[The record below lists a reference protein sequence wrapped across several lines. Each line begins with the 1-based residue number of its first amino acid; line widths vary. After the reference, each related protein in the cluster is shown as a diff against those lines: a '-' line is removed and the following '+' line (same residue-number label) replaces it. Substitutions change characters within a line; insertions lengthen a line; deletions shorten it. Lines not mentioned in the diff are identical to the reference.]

1 MDGCSVPYIFDT
13 NCFIE
18 GWHRTYTLK
27 IMPDYWKLLAE
38 DIVSGHIISPSQ
50 VKEEIYKKDDDL
62 KTWMKKR
69 QIVPKL
75 LQEEKQQI
83 ENKCKKFK
91 KPPEN
96 IKAFGILEADP
107 YVIALAWLK
116 NGTVVTAERDG
127 KRSGDE
133 HKIPLFA
140 ENLEL
145 IALTRRNI

>member
-1 MDGCSVPYIFDT
+1 MRSSIFNLVLSGYEQNRINGREMFDLLGMKLNHISKLADELKIKLYDGCSVPYIFDT

-83 ENKCKKFK
+83 ENKVQ
-91 KPPEN
+91 E
-96 IKAFGILEADP
+96 I
-107 YVIALAWLK
+107 
-116 NGTVVTAERDG
+116 
-127 KRSGDE
+127 
-133 HKIPLFA
+133 
-140 ENLEL
+140 
-145 IALTRRNI
+145 

>member
-62 KTWMKKR
+62 KTWMKKD
-69 QIVPKL
+69 KL
-75 LQEEKQQI
+75 CQNYYRRKSNRLKI
-83 ENKCKKFK
+83 KCKKF
-91 KPPEN
+91 
-96 IKAFGILEADP
+96 
-107 YVIALAWLK
+107 
-116 NGTVVTAERDG
+116 
-127 KRSGDE
+127 
-133 HKIPLFA
+133 
-140 ENLEL
+140 
-145 IALTRRNI
+145 

>member
-1 MDGCSVPYIFDT
+1 MPYIFDT

-83 ENKCKKFK
+83 ENKVQEILKNH
-91 KPPEN
+91 PEN
-96 IKAFGILEADP
+96 IKAFGNIGSRSLCYRTGVAEK
-107 YVIALAWLK
+107 WNRC
-116 NGTVVTAERDG
+116 NGG
-127 KRSGDE
+127 KGRQT
-133 HKIPLFA
+133 F
-140 ENLEL
+140 
-145 IALTRRNI
+145 R

>member
-1 MDGCSVPYIFDT
+1 
-13 NCFIE
+13 
-18 GWHRTYTLK
+18 
-27 IMPDYWKLLAE
+27 MPDYWKLLAE

-83 ENKCKKFK
+83 ENKVQEILKNHPKILK
-91 KPPEN
+91 RL
-96 IKAFGILEADP
+96 GILEADP

-133 HKIPLFA
+133 HKIPA
-140 ENLEL
+140 VCREL
-145 IALTRRNI
+145 GVDCINPAQHIEGRGWRFVKSKICA

>member
-1 MDGCSVPYIFDT
+1 MPYIFDT

-83 ENKCKKFK
+83 ENKVQEILKNHPKILK
-91 KPPEN
+91 RL
-96 IKAFGILEADP
+96 GILEADP

-116 NGTVVTAERDG
+116 NGTVVTAERRKG
-127 KRSGDE
+127 TANVPVMNIKF
-133 HKIPLFA
+133 PLFA